1 MKKILLI
8 IYLLPIFGLSQ
19 NYLISKYEKLDFD
32 NKFDEYYKMFE
43 IESKDNLILK
53 IDLHKYVVVNENE
66 GFKISVIESEN
77 LIINKQKLT
86 SGELKYSNKMLDSL
100 KKINPF
106 KFNVAKKEDGTEMI
120 VSDCNE
126 IQIEAYKGNCKMIFN
141 SYCPQDYIKEKFPYF
156 EERLLLLNT
165 YNYFHSLFYDK
176 DLEKIKNADTIY
188 LDFNLRNVVLDKLQF
203 EKTSSK
209 NLNHFKFKFSDKS
222 KLIFNSLIKDESDFE
237 VDKKDFNQKE
247 NIVTI
252 SINTINKYR
261 HDIIRR
267 VLSDKKYVYLI
278 RNKSVFSRKIKFKR
292 IFL

>member
-165 YNYFHSLFYDK
+165 YNYFH
-176 DLEKIKNADTIY
+176 
-188 LDFNLRNVVLDKLQF
+188 
-203 EKTSSK
+203 
-209 NLNHFKFKFSDKS
+209 
-222 KLIFNSLIKDESDFE
+222 
-237 VDKKDFNQKE
+237 
-247 NIVTI
+247 
-252 SINTINKYR
+252 
-261 HDIIRR
+261 
-267 VLSDKKYVYLI
+267 
-278 RNKSVFSRKIKFKR
+278 
-292 IFL
+292 